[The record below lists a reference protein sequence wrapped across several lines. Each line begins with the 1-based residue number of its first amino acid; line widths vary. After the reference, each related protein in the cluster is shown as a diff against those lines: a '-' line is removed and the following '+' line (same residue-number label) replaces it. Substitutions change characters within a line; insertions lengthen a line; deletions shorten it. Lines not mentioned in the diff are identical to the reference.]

1 MPGSNEI
8 RAVVEHLVG
17 AINGEHGSMH
27 RPAVHYLSQRQTFE
41 ELVGLYR
48 AADVMLV
55 TPFRDGM
62 NLIAKEYVASR
73 VDHDGV
79 LILSEFAGAA
89 QQLTQAVLVNPY
101 DLDGLK
107 DAIELA
113 VNQPCGPNGCDMGAL
128 AANVH
133 RDDAHH
139 WANAFLAALD
149 DRTTTP
155 PEVLAAGLP
164 PSNPKKSPIVTT
176 SSVSTVL

>member
-73 VDHDGV
+73 VNHDGV
-79 LILSEFAGAA
+79 LILSEFAGAS

-113 VNQPCGPNGCDMGAL
+113 VNRQRDATRSDMSAM
-128 AANVH
+128 AHNVH
-133 RDDAHH
+133 SHDAQH
-139 WANAFLAALD
+139 WAKSYLTALD
-149 DRTTTP
+149 
-155 PEVLAAGLP
+155 
-164 PSNPKKSPIVTT
+164 NHT
-176 SSVSTVL
+176 SRRNHHGPC